1 MKIILY
7 MAVISVFALDS
18 LGTPLSEEAAREA
31 ELRSAVQA
39 FGRAYVEAD
48 VSELGHLLTENY
60 VHVNGS
66 TGNVLGR
73 EDWLEWV
80 GSRRAAIES
89 GELRVVE
96 YRIEDIQIV
105 SHDTTAIVVGT
116 VYSSQLTG
124 DVSGTSRVRVSN
136 TWLYRN
142 EKWLRASFHDSPI
155 S

>member
-1 MKIILY
+1 MKIVLY
-7 MAVISVFALDS
+7 MAVVSVLALDS
-18 LGTPLSEEAAREA
+18 LGAPLSDEAVREA

-48 VSELGHLLTENY
+48 VSELGLLLTENY

-80 GSRRAAIES
+80 TSRRAQIET
-89 GELRVVE
+89 GELRILE
-96 YRIEDIQIV
+96 YRIEDVAIV

-124 DVSGTSRVRVSN
+124 DVSSTSRVRFSN

-142 EKWLRASFHDSPI
+142 EKWIRASFHDSPI
-155 S
+155 H

>member
-1 MKIILY
+1 MKIVLY
-7 MAVISVFALDS
+7 MAVVSVLALDS
-18 LGTPLSEEAAREA
+18 LGAPLSDEAVREA

-48 VSELGHLLTENY
+48 VSELGLLLTENY

-80 GSRRAAIES
+80 SSRRAQIET
-89 GELRVVE
+89 GELRILE
-96 YRIEDIQIV
+96 YRIEDVAIV

-124 DVSGTSRVRVSN
+124 DVSSTTRVRFSN

-142 EKWLRASFHDSPI
+142 EKWIRASFHDSPI
-155 S
+155 H

>member
-1 MKIILY
+1 MKIVLY
-7 MAVISVFALDS
+7 MAVVSVLALDS
-18 LGTPLSEEAAREA
+18 LGAPLSDEAVREA

-48 VSELGHLLTENY
+48 DSELGLLLTENY

-80 GSRRAAIES
+80 SSRRAQIET
-89 GELRVVE
+89 GELRILE
-96 YRIEDIQIV
+96 YRIEDVAIV

-124 DVSGTSRVRVSN
+124 DVSSTSRVRFSN

-142 EKWLRASFHDSPI
+142 EKWIRASFHDSPI
-155 S
+155 H